1 MSETYLLEEVISLVV
16 DKDECREILD
26 MNLPYSLHPE
36 LRIFALVKMGIT
48 DSSRIASLLHY
59 SANTIYNYRAKV
71 RSKAKG
77 SKEEFDKA
85 VRSL

>member
-36 LRIFALVKMGIT
+36 LRIFDAFYGLDVVLRKYCRRT
-48 DSSRIASLLHY
+48 AKSCR
-59 SANTIYNYRAKV
+59 RAGFSV
-71 RSKAKG
+71 S
-77 SKEEFDKA
+77 
-85 VRSL
+85 